1 MMRVIETVAEMA
13 ETSRHFHLH
22 NKRIGF
28 VPTMGYLHEGHLSL
42 MRMARQHSDV
52 LFVSIFVNP
61 SQFAA
66 GEDFEKYPRDFGKDQ
81 TLCRQEGVDIL
92 FYPSARE
99 MYKNDHRTYVITD
112 QLAGKLCGRSRPGH
126 FQGVTTVVAKLFNIV
141 QPDVSV
147 FGQKDAQQALIIR
160 RMVEDLNFP
169 VRIIIAP
176 IVREG
181 DGLAMS
187 SRNKYLTPELRTK
200 ALVLSQALRTA
211 EQMIRNGEKS
221 SAVIEERMRGI
232 IGAIP
237 EIRLDYLTIVDYHNL
252 EPVPDIKSSTLIA
265 LAAYAGNTRLI
276 DNVLIDLI

>member
-169 VRIIIAP
+169 VRIINAP